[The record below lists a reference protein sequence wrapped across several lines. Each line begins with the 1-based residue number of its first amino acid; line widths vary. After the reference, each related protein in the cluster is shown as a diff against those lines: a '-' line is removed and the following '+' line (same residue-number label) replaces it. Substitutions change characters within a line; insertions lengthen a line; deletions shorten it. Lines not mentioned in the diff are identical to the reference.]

1 MKKFSQRSVARFAL
15 PLSITLSMSLSGS
28 VLAQGERVIS
38 SNDVQRLRAFIGDSD
53 LGATQNAS
61 GTQRSRSA
69 SSASGG
75 VVNGVYVVKSGDT
88 LSEIMS
94 EHLGD
99 TGFNENVL
107 QQVIVNTNKS
117 AFRRGNPHWLMAGAS
132 LRMPTATDVMDYV
145 APGQSNGKRMVT
157 ANDWVRFP

>member
-1 MKKFSQRSVARFAL
+1 MKKFSQRSVAWF
-15 PLSITLSMSLSGS
+15 TLSLLMSLSAS

-38 SNDVQRLRAFIGDSD
+38 SSDVQRLRAFIGDSD
-53 LGATQNAS
+53 LDTAQNVS
-61 GTQRSRSA
+61 GTQRSRTST
-69 SSASGG
+69 SVGG
-75 VVNGVYVVKSGDT
+75 VANGVYVVKSGDT

-99 TGFNENVL
+99 TGFNEHVL

-132 LRMPTATDVMDYV
+132 LRMPTAADVMDYV
-145 APGQSNGKRMVT
+145 APGHSNGKRMVT
-157 ANDWVRFP
+157 ASDWVRFP

>member
-1 MKKFSQRSVARFAL
+1 MKKFSQCSVAQFS
-15 PLSITLSMSLSGS
+15 LSLSVTLLMSLSAS

-38 SNDVQRLRAFIGDSD
+38 STDVQRLRAFIGDSD
-53 LGATQNAS
+53 LGTAQNAS
-61 GTQRSRSA
+61 GTQRSYTS
-69 SSASGG
+69 SSAGV

-88 LSEIMS
+88 LSEIMA

-99 TGFNENVL
+99 TGFNEHVL